1 MISLFVRF
9 DVQRRF
15 FNISAMEIL
24 AMEFG
29 LKEPQS
35 IKQLKKE
42 LQ

>member
-1 MISLFVRF
+1 MFVRF

-15 FNISAMEIL
+15 FNIGAMEVL

-29 LKEPQS
+29 LKEPAS
-35 IKQLKKE
+35 FKHLKKE